1 MYYPGDL
8 PSLQAEI
15 LDHDN
20 LLRITFAKLMDLL
33 GIDTGD
39 QWDTLC
45 IAFISNSWW
54 ICIFQS

>member
-1 MYYPGDL
+1 MYDQ
-8 PSLQAEI
+8 PSLQGEI

-20 LLRITFAKLMDLL
+20 LLRINFAELMDLL

-45 IAFISNSWW
+45 IAFISNSW
-54 ICIFQS
+54 